1 MRRDLAQLLVEEGAI
16 PAAAA
21 ERAAARQAEAG
32 GALDTALLELGLAGE
47 DVVLRALE
55 RASGLPAAPD
65 WAWDASDARARRVF
79 PSRVAERHGLAP
91 FALEGRELSLVATH
105 PVDLALLDEI
115 SFMLS
120 LHLTPHVGPEWR
132 VRALIHRL
140 YGGALPPRLAAL
152 AAGGAAAA
160 APGAEAAA
168 PEPAGAEPQAPD
180 EGAPP
185 PAAAADPEPP
195 APPPPAP
202 AAAGF
207 DEPGQLE
214 PLAAAVAQVL
224 ESADFSFLDAAPP
237 SPAPEPSE
245 AADAVDPAPA
255 ARPSAGPGRANA
267 PGAARVER
275 AEPPR
280 EPASRPAPRRMG
292 EAAAPPPPPA
302 PGAQGRW
309 TRAQA
314 QAALAA
320 AGERDEVLRVVL
332 RYAREF
338 FAFAAV
344 FAVSRDAVAGHD
356 ALGEEEGEDA
366 RALCRS
372 VAIYTSDPGVFHTAI
387 ETHAPHLGPI
397 SPEPEGNR
405 AILDGLGRGTPRT
418 VLVHPVVLRQRTA
431 CLLYA
436 DNGPSAVSP
445 RRLADLVLF
454 LAGLAPALERVI
466 QARKR
471 ARSGVSGAGEVP
483 AAAPAAPPPVA
494 APAPGPAPSPI
505 RAATPAAQARP
516 TPAPVAA
523 PTGEPWQA
531 HEPAAA
537 LADLEVDIDLF
548 EEELGAAAPPSGA
561 VRFDPE
567 AEVTAL
573 LETDAGSLDRIAG
586 LARLAAF
593 PEAAL
598 PVVWARLPGPIESD
612 EDGASPTALGPLAA
626 ALAALGPAAVP
637 AMVEVLRDRD
647 PVRRRIAATVLGAAG
662 DPSTFPALAERVLDP
677 DPRVAG
683 AAIAAL
689 AAHRRHPEMRAVPE
703 KLRRALLSG
712 VAARTTSAARAL
724 GAIRDA
730 ESVPLLVQVLES
742 SEREPAEA
750 AAAALAEI
758 TLQRLGTDARRWLA
772 WWKQNRGRGRAEWLL
787 SGLTSAEREVRAAAA
802 EELARAAPPPV
813 SYQVDAP
820 APEREAA
827 ARLWA
832 GWWARSGLVL

>member
-91 FALEGRELSLVATH
+91 FALDGRELSLVATH

-160 APGAEAAA
+160 TPGEEAASPEPAVAAPDADA
-168 PEPAGAEPQAPD
+168 PEPD
-180 EGAPP
+180 APP
-185 PAAAADPEPP
+185 TPEPDPAPPAPASSGPAAAAFDDA
-195 APPPPAP
+195 AP
-202 AAAGF
+202 
-207 DEPGQLE
+207 LE

-224 ESADFSFLDAAPP
+224 ESADFSFLDAPPATP
-237 SPAPEPSE
+237 SPAPAG
-245 AADAVDPAPA
+245 AAHPAPS
-255 ARPSAGPGRANA
+255 ARPSAGSGPADA
-267 PGAARVER
+267 PGAPRGER
-275 AEPPR
+275 AESPP
-280 EPASRPAPRRMG
+280 EPAPRPAPRRMG
-292 EAAAPPPPPA
+292 ETAAPPPAPA
-302 PGAQGRW
+302 PGAPGRW
-309 TRAQA
+309 TRAEA

-320 AGERDEVLRVVL
+320 ASERDEVLRVVL

-397 SPEPEGNR
+397 SPEPDGNR

-436 DNGPSAVSP
+436 DNGPAAVSP

-471 ARSGVSGAGEVP
+471 ARGAAAGE
-483 AAAPAAPPPVA
+483 APAAPPAPPPPEA
-494 APAPGPAPSPI
+494 APVPVPSPSPA
-505 RAATPAAQARP
+505 RAAAPPRP

-523 PTGEPWQA
+523 PSAEPWQA

-573 LETDAGSLDRIAG
+573 LETDPGSLDRIAG

-612 EDGASPTALGPLAA
+612 DDGASPTALGPLAA

-662 DPSTFPALAERVLDP
+662 DPSTFPALAERVLDA

-712 VAARTTSAARAL
+712 VAARTTFAARAL
-724 GAIRDA
+724 GALRDA

-758 TLQRLGTDARRWLA
+758 TLQRLGTDPRRWLA

-820 APEREAA
+820 AAEREAA